1 MNVFFHYFSTSDD
14 FFPLAGEKRASVPY
28 LLHRIARVSTTLH
41 HHHHHPS
48 PPPFCA
54 GTPLFLFFSLPSVA
68 PRRFGPRRAARA
80 SPRTGFH
87 FFARM
92 SLRDRMRL
100 RFPMSP
106 GRLKINHTCI
116 VSFVRGE
123 RAKSKRAHRA
133 ATRAHNVY
141 PSLCHDSE
149 RDRDTEGAR
158 GPTQKERTV
167 NPVFSFILSL
177 K

>member
-54 GTPLFLFFSLPSVA
+54 GTPLFLFFLSSV
-68 PRRFGPRRAARA
+68 RRSAELRSEESGVRLSSDRVP
-80 SPRTGFH
+80 
-87 FFARM
+87 FFCAHVFTR
-92 SLRDRMRL
+92 SHAVA
-100 RFPMSP
+100 FPHVSQEDW
-106 GRLKINHTCI
+106 INHTCI

-149 RDRDTEGAR
+149 RDRDTEAR
-158 GPTQKERTV
+158 GPTQKERTL

>member
-28 LLHRIARVSTTLH
+28 LLNTSHRAGK
-41 HHHHHPS
+41 HHPS
-48 PPPFCA
+48 PPPPPITTTLLRDASFSLFLSSVRRSAALRSEESGVRLSSDRVPFFCA
-54 GTPLFLFFSLPSVA
+54 HVFTRSHAVA
-68 PRRFGPRRAARA
+68 
-80 SPRTGFH
+80 
-87 FFARM
+87 
-92 SLRDRMRL
+92 
-100 RFPMSP
+100 FPHVSQEDW
-106 GRLKINHTCI
+106 INHTCI

-149 RDRDTEGAR
+149 RDRDTEAR
-158 GPTQKERTV
+158 GPTQKERTL